1 MSTQEAYMGRIFSI
15 DPGPHTGCAWFENGQ
30 FVKTLTLYHEQN
42 EQLYL
47 LLSRMLSACASEKDH
62 VTVVIEQ
69 FTTNGPISH
78 GGLATVKLIGFSE
91 REQVPLLRAQ
101 ALGITATVTLDGGKP
116 PVTLDVQL
124 SRAMLDLWDTLL
136 QPIIDEEWAS
146 VTAELAGQAAPT
158 VTPPEQ
164 ALSPVDASYR

>member
-15 DPGPHTGCAWFENGQ
+15 DPGPHAGCAWFENGQ
-30 FVKTLTLYHEQN
+30 FVKTLTLCHEQN

-78 GGLATVKLIGFSE
+78 GGLATVKFFGFSE
-91 REQVPLLRAQ
+91 REQVPLLLAQAQ
-101 ALGITATVTLDGGKP
+101 ALGIPATVPLARGKP
-116 PVTLDVQL
+116 PVPLDMPL
-124 SRAMLDLWDTLL
+124 SPAML
-136 QPIIDEEWAS
+136 
-146 VTAELAGQAAPT
+146 
-158 VTPPEQ
+158 
-164 ALSPVDASYR
+164 